1 MSSADLQVW
10 VVVAESRT
18 LGSFFFFFFD
28 LSYQS
33 SCSVEKEK
41 QSQAHTGTHQL
52 DSLLHPH
59 SSMCSN
65 TFLPKANANLMCMEI
80 MYSES

>member
-1 MSSADLQVW
+1 MGRADLQVW
-10 VVVAESRT
+10 VVVAESRA

-33 SCSVEKEK
+33 SRSVEEK

-52 DSLLHPH
+52 DSLLHPS
-59 SSMCSN
+59 SSMCSD